1 MTSKPRAV
9 ALRISVAAMFVALTL
24 IVAYLPTIPGSAFKF
39 SGFPLLL
46 GSLLIGPR
54 TGFAIG
60 CLTDL
65 VNFALHPSGMF
76 FPGFTLTQGLT
87 AMLPGLFTRHRD
99 PLSGKPLWGDG
110 GYALPL
116 IHAHPWLAYLR
127 LLVMFAVTKILT
139 SVLMV
144 SVFTSKIVLGTPLL
158 YELIHRAT
166 IQAVHVPIYALLA
179 LLVLQGLSQSELYER
194 ILRARR

>member
-1 MTSKPRAV
+1 M
-9 ALRISVAAMFVALTL
+9 ALRISVSAMFVALTL

-46 GSLLIGPR
+46 GGLLIGPR
-54 TGFAIG
+54 MGFAVG

-65 VNFALHPSGMF
+65 VNFAFHPSGMF

-87 AMLPGLFTRHRD
+87 AAIPGVLTFRRD
-99 PLSGKPLWGDG
+99 PLTGRPLWGRDS
-110 GYALPL
+110 YALPL
-116 IHAHPWLAYLR
+116 QESY
-127 LLVMFAVTKILT
+127 AVTAYARILGIFGLAKLLT

-144 SVFTSKIVLGTPLL
+144 SFFTSKFVLGTPLIL
-158 YELIHRAT
+158 ELWHRAA
-166 IQAVHVPIYALLA
+166 IQAVHVPIYAFLA
-179 LLVLQGLSQSELYER
+179 LMVLQSLAQTELYER